1 MDSKKGKKNV
11 YQKKMVERNEGLLK
25 KRNRKWEDS
34 WKKKKNATQI
44 WKGEKEEGERM
55 NVNGHVAGV
64 EREREKR
71 GVSMMMML
79 ML

>member
-11 YQKKMVERNEGLLK
+11 YQKKMEERNEGLLK

-64 EREREKR
+64 ERERWRER
-71 GVSMMMML
+71 NGECP
-79 ML
+79 